1 MFTGDIMRVITRLI
15 LERRDNVPFVIGLAA
30 YSCEEFIDNV
40 LEMCNGQIRISHT
53 FFCKS

>member
-1 MFTGDIMRVITRLI
+1 MFTGDIMRVIACLI
-15 LERRDNVPFVIGLAA
+15 FGRRDNLPFVIGLAA

-40 LEMCNGQIRISHT
+40 LEMCNGQTRISRT